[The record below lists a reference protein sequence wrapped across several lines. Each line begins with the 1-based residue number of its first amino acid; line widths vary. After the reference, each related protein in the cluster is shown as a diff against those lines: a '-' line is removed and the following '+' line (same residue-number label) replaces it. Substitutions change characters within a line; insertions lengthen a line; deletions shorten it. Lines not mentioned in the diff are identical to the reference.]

1 MKHIFKLVV
10 AGAVAVWSFM
20 MLQEEHEEEALIES
34 VYAKDVV
41 ESFQADKTLSG
52 VLSNLTSAGSTA
64 GVYNLCNG
72 KYEVELT
79 ECEKGFRI
87 KSTVD
92 IPVND
97 TGTKFAK
104 TNLEFL
110 FNAKKILESYEFSFV
125 E

>member
-64 GVYNLCNG
+64 GV
-72 KYEVELT
+72 
-79 ECEKGFRI
+79 
-87 KSTVD
+87 
-92 IPVND
+92 
-97 TGTKFAK
+97 
-104 TNLEFL
+104 
-110 FNAKKILESYEFSFV
+110 
-125 E
+125 